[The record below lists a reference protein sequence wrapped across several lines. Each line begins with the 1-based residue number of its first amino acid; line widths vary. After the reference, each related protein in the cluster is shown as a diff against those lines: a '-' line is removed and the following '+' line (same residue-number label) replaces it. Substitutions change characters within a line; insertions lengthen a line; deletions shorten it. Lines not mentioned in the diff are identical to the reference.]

1 MDSSHSDIEIYAV
14 ENNVPIMQTEG
25 ILFLID
31 MINKYHVKNILELGS
46 GIGYSAIRM
55 AEVDK
60 TIKITTIEKDRKRYE
75 EAVKNINAFNLNS
88 QIDIINI
95 DANEYQTNATYDLIF
110 LDAAKSQYQR
120 LFDKF
125 IINLQPEG
133 FVIADNLMFHGLV
146 DHPELTHSRRT
157 KDLIRKIKKFRDNIL
172 TNSLYD
178 VAYFPNIGDGVALIR
193 IK

>member
-14 ENNVPIMQTEG
+14 ENNVPIMHTEG

-31 MINKYHVKNILELGS
+31 MINKYHVKRILELGS

-95 DANEYQTNATYDLIF
+95 DANDYQTNETYDLIF
-110 LDAAKSQYQR
+110 LDAAKAQYQR

-125 IINLQPEG
+125 IANLQPEG

-146 DHPELTHSRRT
+146 DNPELTRSRRT